1 MALDASRGRVLAR
14 ERERGLS
21 SVIEFRSAPIDGG
34 VALRAI
40 LREPGRGMIRIGGA
54 LIVLQVA

>member
-1 MALDASRGRVLAR
+1 MALDASRGRVLAS
-14 ERERGLS
+14 ERERGLGG
-21 SVIEFRSAPIDGG
+21 VVEFRPTPIDGG

-40 LREPGRGMIRIGGA
+40 LREPGRGMVRIGSA